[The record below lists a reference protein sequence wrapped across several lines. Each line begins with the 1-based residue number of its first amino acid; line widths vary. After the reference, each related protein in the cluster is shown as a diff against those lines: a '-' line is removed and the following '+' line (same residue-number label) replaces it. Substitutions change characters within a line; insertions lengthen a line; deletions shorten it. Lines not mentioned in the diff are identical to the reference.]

1 MRAACGVYFLR
12 GPEAVVVGVAWQ
24 QDTPTQS
31 WDAGCQSSPG
41 LCVIRC
47 GWSLTGGSATRRGS
61 AAPVARLALIRGR
74 IGAGRAVPGAGNA
87 WQRDLP
93 YRRVCVV

>member
-12 GPEAVVVGVAWQ
+12 GPEAEGVAVAWQ

-31 WDAGCQSSPG
+31 CAAGCQSSRA

-61 AAPVARLALIRGR
+61 AARVARPALIRGR
-74 IGAGRAVPGAGNA
+74 IGPGRAGR
-87 WQRDLP
+87 WQCLAA
-93 YRRVCVV
+93 